1 MGNPMYDDIFSM
13 ERNAANDR
21 LQVQRNIN
29 ERLGGMTLVP
39 LTRAEYTAL
48 TPKDSST
55 VYLVNDNNTYS
66 LYVGDIQ
73 ISGSGGDGIIKVK
86 NALVLEERTTA
97 PANKL
102 SREGS
107 AYGVDSHTELYQPM
121 MTRTTHIYDGG
132 APSRF
137 IPAAGP
143 NRYIIL
149 DSNGHVSE
157 SRVSDGYS
165 KLTVQIERGGVQE
178 TLTYSVR
185 TGRIETVLYN
195 VGIGNYQL
203 RDYMTYFID
212 CQRQVGGTTKSWL
225 YTGKF
230 DGLYSNVYPDAP
242 GTTTDGYGIASVQ
255 YSPYISSY
263 YKQEFPTLT
272 LGFYTY
278 EIKNFATAIPKLVL
292 EVAGERSYSDGI
304 TEVGNLYTYA
314 LTENS
319 NPGNQLGLLYD
330 PDTGAL
336 FSDEPHLYSPPTG
349 KYLQAAKIAAL
360 DQTEVIR

>member
-1 MGNPMYDDIFSM
+1 MANYLYEKFKKLENDTT
-13 ERNAANDR
+13 NDR

-39 LTRAEYTAL
+39 LTRSEYTAL

-107 AYGVDSHTELYQPM
+107 AYGVNSHTELYQPT

-137 IPAAGP
+137 IPAAGS
-143 NRYIIL
+143 NRYIVL

-185 TGRIETVLYN
+185 TGRIETVLEH
-195 VGIGNYQL
+195 IGFNYYL
-203 RDYMTYFID
+203 RDHMGYFID

-230 DGLYSNVYPDAP
+230 NGSYYNDSWWTTEGYDIAAVRYS
-242 GTTTDGYGIASVQ
+242 S
-255 YSPYISSY
+255 YISSY
-263 YKQEFPTLT
+263 YKVAFPTLT
-272 LGFYTY
+272 LGFYAD
-278 EIKNFATAIPKLVL
+278 EVKNFATAIPKLVL
-292 EVAGERSYSDGI
+292 EVAREESYSDGI
-304 TEVGNLYTYA
+304 TEVGNLVTYA

-330 PDTGAL
+330 PDTADL
-336 FSDEPHLYSPPTG
+336 FADEPHLYSPPTG

-360 DQTEVIR
+360 DQTEVIG

>member
-1 MGNPMYDDIFSM
+1 MANYLYEKFKKLENDTT
-13 ERNAANDR
+13 NDR

-55 VYLVNDNNTYS
+55 VYLVADSNTYS

-107 AYGVDSHTELYQPM
+107 AYGVNSHTELYQPT
-121 MTRTTHIYDGG
+121 MTHTTHIYDGG

-137 IPAAGP
+137 IPAAGS

-165 KLTVQIERGGVQE
+165 KLTVQIERGGAQE

-195 VGIGNYQL
+195 VGLSNYQL
-203 RDYMTYFID
+203 RDYISYFID
-212 CQRQVGGTTKSWL
+212 CSRQVGNVTKSWM
-225 YTGKF
+225 YTGRF
-230 DGLYSNVYPDAP
+230 NGLYSGALPDAP
-242 GTTTDGYGIASVQ
+242 ALTTDGYSIASCP
-255 YSPYISSY
+255 YSGYITSY
-263 YKQEFPTLT
+263 YKVNFPTLT
-272 LGFYTY
+272 LGFYADELLDFY
-278 EIKNFATAIPKLVL
+278 SAVPKLVL
-292 EVAGERSYSDGI
+292 EIAYEDVSGTEI
-304 TEVGNLYTYA
+304 TEAGSLVTYA
-314 LTENS
+314 LTES
-319 NPGNQLGLLYD
+319 GDPGNQLGLLYD
-330 PDTGAL
+330 PDTADL

-349 KYLQAAKIAAL
+349 KYLQVAKIAAL
-360 DQTEVIR
+360 GQTEVIG